1 MGRGAGDAIERCRK
15 LAAHY
20 GARLAVSR
28 PQVEAGRATRAEL
41 VGASGE
47 AVAARTYLAIGI
59 SGALPHLVGMS
70 ESQTV
75 VAVNH
80 YPGARIFEYA
90 DLGVAADAEEMIGA
104 LLALAGDA

>member
-1 MGRGAGDAIERCRK
+1 MRSSAAARLAER
-15 LAAHY
+15 Y

-41 VGASGE
+41 VGASGDT
-47 AVAARTYLAIGI
+47 VAARTYLALGI
-59 SGALPHLVGMS
+59 SGALPHLVGMA

-90 DLGVAADAEEMIGA
+90 DLGVAADAGEMIDA